1 MDSQPDTKCA
11 HQSSFLWNHFAD
23 FRHGRL
29 LQKIPSETGCRST
42 IRLAKSHDESKSFL
56 LLTRSLSLA
65 DRYRDQAIS
74 ELIEER
80 RHEAYNPDKNDVLQ
94 HMLDN
99 GNRPD
104 TGIRM
109 SDQDIIDQMSELLL
123 AGSETTSGKSTFL
136 TLLTHESNKTKR
148 HPWMSLPRA
157 RQKPSRQT
165 KAPRLAASSRSG

>member
-1 MDSQPDTKCA
+1 MA
-11 HQSSFLWNHFAD
+11 
-23 FRHGRL
+23 
-29 LQKIPSETGCRST
+29 E
-42 IRLAKSHDESKSFL
+42 SHDESKSHPP
-56 LLTRSLSLA
+56 LTRTLSLA
-65 DRYRDQAIS
+65 DRYCDQAIS

-123 AGSETTSGKSTFL
+123 AGSETTSGKFST
-136 TLLTHESNKTKR
+136 
-148 HPWMSLPRA
+148 
-157 RQKPSRQT
+157 
-165 KAPRLAASSRSG
+165 LANF